1 MLIRARPA
9 GAFRHRMLPRA
20 LAAAAHDEQV
30 AVTHFVADGR
40 RSPRHAVECGIS
52 QLKRNRAVASRY
64 EKLAVRYLATI
75 RIAAINEWLPRH
87 L

>member
-1 MLIRARPA
+1 
-9 GAFRHRMLPRA
+9 MLPRA
-20 LAAAAHDEQV
+20 LAAAAHDKQV

-40 RSPRHAVECGIS
+40 RYKQRHAVECGIS
-52 QLKRNRAVASRY
+52 QLKRNRAVTSRY

-75 RIAAINEWLPRH
+75 RIAAINKWLPRH

>member
-1 MLIRARPA
+1 MLIRVRPA

-40 RSPRHAVECGIS
+40 RYKQRDAVECGTS
-52 QLKRNRAVASRY
+52 QLKR
-64 EKLAVRYLATI
+64 AVRYLATI
-75 RIAAINEWLPRH
+75 RIAAINEWPPRH
-87 L
+87 S